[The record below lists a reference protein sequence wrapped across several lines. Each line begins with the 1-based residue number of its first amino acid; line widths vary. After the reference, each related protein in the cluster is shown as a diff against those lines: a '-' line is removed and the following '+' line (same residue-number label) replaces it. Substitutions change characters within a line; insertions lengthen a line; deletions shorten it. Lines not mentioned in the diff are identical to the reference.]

1 MLLFPTTCRW
11 YSSMIMNLL
20 DLPDELLEFCCS
32 SDVQVAQTLS
42 LTCRRISPIAT
53 KRLFSH
59 LHLLPTT
66 ASAKKARAI
75 LEDDKL
81 NALVKT
87 ISIRASLRVNQR
99 SEQIEQLTWDIHD
112 KDDPEW
118 AEGDQHGVDIDGEP
132 STTFKVMLEDIGLF
146 KNLRRVELIHDS
158 DVSSDRLQAAAVP
171 DALSCNLTIV
181 QIT

>member
-1 MLLFPTTCRW
+1 
-11 YSSMIMNLL
+11 MIMNLL
-20 DLPDELLEFCCS
+20 DLPDELLDLCCS
-32 SDVQVAQTLS
+32 SDVQVAQTLR

-53 KRLFSH
+53 KRLFSKV
-59 LHLLPTT
+59 HLLPTT
-66 ASAKKARAI
+66 TSANKARAI

-87 ISIRASLRVNQR
+87 VSIRASLRVNQR

>member
-1 MLLFPTTCRW
+1 
-11 YSSMIMNLL
+11 MIMSFL
-20 DLPDELLEFCCS
+20 DLPDELLELCCS
-32 SDVQVAQTLS
+32 SDVQVARALR

-59 LHLLPTT
+59 VRLLPTT
-66 ASAKKARAI
+66 TSAKKARAI
-75 LEDDKL
+75 LEDERL

-87 ISIRASLRVNQR
+87 ISIRASLPLNQR
-99 SEQIEQLTWDIHD
+99 SEHIVHTWDIHD